1 MNVYASLLLLTLLAT
16 PNSAIAAKEMC
27 PTSRLLAE
35 WMGVTPN
42 QIKWDADLRAQ
53 CKIFNQWHLGT
64 CWADSDLQR
73 MSQLMHESGDLPRT
87 EYLSDDYYAAVRMEG
102 QILHDFKLK
111 RPKISPDY
119 DEGYSVTLFHDF
131 FLHAGIV
138 RRDQFMFPKINGESI
153 RTSEKLH
160 KQFYEQLNIARKK
173 QDTKHLQNTL
183 IKYLGDLS
191 AVPVKEPSAHL
202 VQSIKESTYAGK
214 QILDLGLDK
223 LESKITTALDRGDAI
238 TFGIHNFGNRVDVAY
253 KTSHI
258 YAGPLNPAVD
268 NTGGHAMN
276 IIGYHRGRDGKV
288 DWYLIENSWG
298 KRFGTEGTATIS
310 AKYLYRQTM
319 EYAIPSLNI
328 KR

>member
-1 MNVYASLLLLTLLAT
+1 MKASPLLFLFGFLITQ
-16 PNSAIAAKEMC
+16 PSAYAAKEMC

-42 QIKWDADLRAQ
+42 QIKWDKDLRAQ
-53 CKIFNQWHLGT
+53 CNIQNQWYLGI
-64 CWADSDLQR
+64 CWDESGLQR
-73 MSQLMHESGDLPRT
+73 LDQVLHQSGDLAPT
-87 EYLSDDYYAAVRMEG
+87 ELLSNDYYAAMRIEG
-102 QILHDFKLK
+102 QIVHDFKLK
-111 RPKISPDY
+111 RPKISEEF

-131 FLHAGIV
+131 FLRAGVV
-138 RRDQFMFPKINGESI
+138 RQDQYRFPTFNGKSI

-160 KQFYEQLNIARKK
+160 KMFYEQLNIARKN
-173 QDTKHLQNTL
+173 QDTKHLQKTL
-183 IKYLGDLS
+183 VKYLGDLS
-191 AVPVKEPSAHL
+191 KAPAKAPSAHFIKA
-202 VQSIKESTYAGK
+202 IKESTYAGK

-223 LESKITTALDRGDAI
+223 IESQIIGALDSGAPVS
-238 TFGIHNFGNRVDVAY
+238 FGIQNFGNRVDVAY

-258 YAGPLNPAVD
+258 YSGVPNPLKD

-276 IIGYHRGRDGKV
+276 IIGYHLGKNGKV

-310 AKYLYRQTM
+310 AKYLYQQTM
-319 EYAIPSLNI
+319 EYAIPAV